1 MEGSIIINRGFPFS
15 FDIVRLVAVT
25 SNTEVSLLH
34 FFTTENTEITELEF
48 QFNMF
53 RVFPI
58 EKILIFFFDFFY
70 IYSFPWLNYHL
81 RKLIYLSRNSHILS
95 VQKKTSKKNSKK
107 FGESEKKPLPLHPQ
121 MRKTATLKT
130 SASSFKTVEN
140 DQIFN
145 PKLTIKIWLESEKLL
160 NFATAFDTNNQTRQN
175 KIRTLTN

>member
-1 MEGSIIINRGFPFS
+1 LFDAFFVYWSVEGSIIINRGFPFS
-15 FDIVRLVAVT
+15 FNIVRLVAVT

-70 IYSFPWLNYHL
+70 IYSFPCVLCFPRLNYHL

-95 VQKKTSKKNSKK
+95 VPKKTSKKSIKK
-107 FGESEKKPLPLHPQ
+107 FGGSKKKPLPLHPQ
-121 MRKTATLKT
+121 MRK
-130 SASSFKTVEN
+130 
-140 DQIFN
+140 QR
-145 PKLTIKIWLESEKLL
+145 P
-160 NFATAFDTNNQTRQN
+160 
-175 KIRTLTN
+175 